1 MWRRIYECR
10 LRTIDASQAKRTGL
24 DLHAL
29 GFWPEQI
36 GLEAVIALY
45 TPKSIWNAQNAWA
58 TCKGPDAGTSQVK
71 SVGSIP
77 YALEP
82 LARAF

>member
-1 MWRRIYECR
+1 M
-10 LRTIDASQAKRTGL
+10 
-24 DLHAL
+24 H
-29 GFWPEQI
+29 
-36 GLEAVIALY
+36 